1 MKVTPIEPLSI
12 TLSEEFRAR
21 SYQYNDN
28 NDKVAGYALTG
39 LRVDYDFGYGISANA
54 SVNNLFDK
62 SYGYTNGY
70 MEEGRNFWLGV
81 EYRY

>member
-1 MKVTPIEPLSI
+1 MLYRPA
-12 TLSEEFRAR
+12 RA
-21 SYQYNDN
+21 
-28 NDKVAGYALTG
+28 
-39 LRVDYDFGYGISANA
+39 DYDSGYGISANA

-62 SYGYTNGY
+62 SYEYTTNGY